1 MPPLWASGGG
11 VRMPGARDG
20 SVGAMPPT
28 DPALVHAEIPSPLGP
43 LTLVAD
49 TSPALT
55 FDTAREPG
63 ALTGVY
69 LANQAHRP
77 AADALGPA
85 VSLADVPVL
94 EQASVQLTEF
104 FDATRRCFDLP
115 LAPVGSE
122 FSQRTWALLR
132 EIPYGQTTTYGA
144 LAAQLGNKNLAR
156 RVGQV
161 VGRNPISIIVPCHR
175 VVAAN
180 GALTGYAGGLDNKK
194 WLLDFEAV
202 TRPANS
208 SIGPAPRRC
217 SP

>member
-49 TSPALT
+49 TS
-55 FDTAREPG
+55 REPG

-77 AADALGPA
+77 AANALGSA

-104 FDATRRCFDLP
+104 FDATRRRFDLP
-115 LAPVGSE
+115 LAPVGPE

-180 GALTGYAGGLDNKK
+180 GAITGYAGGLDNKK

-202 TRPANS
+202 NCR
-208 SIGPAPRRC
+208 
-217 SP
+217 

>member
-1 MPPLWASGGG
+1 M
-11 VRMPGARDG
+11 RMPGARAG

-49 TSPALT
+49 TS
-55 FDTAREPG
+55 REPG

-77 AADALGPA
+77 AANALGSA

-104 FDATRRCFDLP
+104 FDATRRRFDLP
-115 LAPVGSE
+115 LAPVGPE

-202 TRPANS
+202 NCR
-208 SIGPAPRRC
+208 
-217 SP
+217 

>member
-1 MPPLWASGGG
+1 
-11 VRMPGARDG
+11 
-20 SVGAMPPT
+20 MPPT

-49 TSPALT
+49 TS
-55 FDTAREPG
+55 RETG

-77 AADALGPA
+77 AADALGSA

-104 FDATRRCFDLP
+104 FDATRRRFDLP
-115 LAPVGSE
+115 LAPVGPE

-180 GALTGYAGGLDNKK
+180 GALTGYAGGLNNKK
-194 WLLDFEAV
+194 WLLDFEAE
-202 TRPANS
+202 TCR
-208 SIGPAPRRC
+208 
-217 SP
+217 

>member
-11 VRMPGARDG
+11 VRMPGARAG

-28 DPALVHAEIPSPLGP
+28 DPALVHTEIPSPLGP

-49 TSPALT
+49 TS
-55 FDTAREPG
+55 REPG

-77 AADALGPA
+77 AADALGSA

-104 FDATRRCFDLP
+104 FDATRRRFDLP
-115 LAPVGSE
+115 LAPVGPE

-180 GALTGYAGGLDNKK
+180 GALTGYAGGLNNKK
-194 WLLDFEAV
+194 WLLDFEAE
-202 TRPANS
+202 TCR
-208 SIGPAPRRC
+208 
-217 SP
+217 